1 VFKTITLDHSN
12 PRPLKYYIF
21 TKFLQIFNMKKN
33 KNLIKPQNY
42 TEDAELFNLGGIII
56 RSFCGSTAESR
67 NCFHIPVIRYILPL
81 DPAIKSQD
89 D

>member
-1 VFKTITLDHSN
+1 
-12 PRPLKYYIF
+12 
-21 TKFLQIFNMKKN
+21 MKKN

-42 TEDAELFNLGGIII
+42 TEDAELFNFGGIII
-56 RSFCGSTAESR
+56 SSFCGSTAESR
-67 NCFHIPVIRYILPL
+67 NCFHIQVIRYILPL